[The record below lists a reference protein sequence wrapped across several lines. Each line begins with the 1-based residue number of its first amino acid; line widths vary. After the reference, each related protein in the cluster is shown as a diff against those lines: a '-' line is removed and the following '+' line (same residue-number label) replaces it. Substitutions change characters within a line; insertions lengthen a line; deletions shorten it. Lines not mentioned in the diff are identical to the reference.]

1 MESISRIINSTKSF
15 TYSSYRDLVV
25 RLSETGSTTGA
36 EQTPEKIEATK
47 LNAHR
52 MKRIEKQ
59 IQIKEELVQQIKNI
73 KRKWI
78 WTVLVEAWCGDGA
91 QVVPVIAKM
100 ASLNPNIDLK
110 IILRDENPDIMDKHL
125 SNGARSIPILICEDE
140 MTNKEI
146 DVWGS
151 RPKKITEM
159 AKDFKSANPNVSHD
173 EFIKHLHLWY
183 AKDRGEAIQN
193 DFLQLIPFWNK

>member
-1 MESISRIINSTKSF
+1 MKSETTTVNPDKSF
-15 TYSSYRDLVV
+15 TYPSYRDLVI
-25 RLSETGSTTGA
+25 RLSETGSTTGV

-59 IQIKEELVQQIKNI
+59 IQIKEDLALQIKKI
-73 KRKWI
+73 KRKLK

-91 QVVPVIAKM
+91 QIVPVITKI
-100 ASLNPNIDLK
+100 ASLNSNIDFK
-110 IILRDENPDIMDKHL
+110 IILRDENLDIMDKHL
-125 SNGARSIPILICEDE
+125 TNGARSIPILICEDE
-140 MTNKEI
+140 STNKEI
-146 DVWGS
+146 GMWGS

-159 AKDFKSANPNVSHD
+159 ARYFKLLNPTISHD

-193 DFLQLIPFWNK
+193 DFSLLIPSWNK